1 MAFKLINP
9 EKVVSCCPVG
19 IRKSKCPSIGVTRM
33 LRRELFRLG
42 IMPDTPPERLETL
55 RKKLRDKKKAGI
67 TADCPTCRYNTGQAP
82 RAVEPEVRPEV
93 KTKPKAKPKPKAEA
107 KPKAKTETKPKTEAR
122 PKAEAK
128 PEAEGK
134 SKVEVKPKAETKPKT
149 EARPKAEA
157 KPETEAETGTK
168 TEEKAPPA
176 G

>member
-93 KTKPKAKPKPKAEA
+93 KTKPKAKPKAEA
-107 KPKAKTETKPKTEAR
+107 KPKAKAEAKPKTEAR

-128 PEAEGK
+128 PEAE
-134 SKVEVKPKAETKPKT
+134 
-149 EARPKAEA
+149 
-157 KPETEAETGTK
+157 AETGTK

>member
-93 KTKPKAKPKPKAEA
+93 KTKPKAEGKPKARPKPRAEA
-107 KPKAKTETKPKTEAR
+107 KPKAK
-122 PKAEAK
+122 AEAK
-128 PEAEGK
+128 PEVEGK
-134 SKVEVKPKAETKPKT
+134 PKAEVKPKAETKPKT

-157 KPETEAETGTK
+157 KPEAEAETGTK

>member
-93 KTKPKAKPKPKAEA
+93 KTKPKTKPKAEA
-107 KPKAKTETKPKTEAR
+107 KPKAKAEAKPKTEAR

-128 PEAEGK
+128 PEAEEK

-157 KPETEAETGTK
+157 KPEAEAETGTK

>member
-93 KTKPKAKPKPKAEA
+93 KTKPKAKPKAEA
-107 KPKAKTETKPKTEAR
+107 KPKAKAEAKPKTEAR

-128 PEAEGK
+128 PEAEEK

-149 EARPKAEA
+149 EARPKAET
-157 KPETEAETGTK
+157 KPEAEAETGTK

>member
-93 KTKPKAKPKPKAEA
+93 KTKPKAKPKAEA
-107 KPKAKTETKPKTEAR
+107 KPKAKAEAKPKTEAR

-128 PEAEGK
+128 PEAEEK

-157 KPETEAETGTK
+157 KPEAEAETGTK